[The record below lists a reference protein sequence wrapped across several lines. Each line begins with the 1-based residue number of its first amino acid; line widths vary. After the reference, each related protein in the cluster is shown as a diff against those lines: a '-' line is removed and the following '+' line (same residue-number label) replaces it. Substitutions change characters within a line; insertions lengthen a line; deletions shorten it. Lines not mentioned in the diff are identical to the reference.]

1 MLDNFVKFPKLLSHV
16 IHKYESILFIS
27 KIHFAILILNVI
39 LMGHYSYYEMSK
51 CFVVHQPQSILGSS
65 DLSCILFNMLNYT
78 CFKYSVH
85 FWTTRALKVVLYMF
99 YLINSI

>member
-1 MLDNFVKFPKLLSHV
+1 MKFPKLLSHV
-16 IHKYESILFIS
+16 IHKYESISFIS

-39 LMGHYSYYEMSK
+39 MMGHYSDEMSK

-85 FWTTRALKVVLYMF
+85 FWTTWALKVVLYMF
-99 YLINSI
+99 YLISSI